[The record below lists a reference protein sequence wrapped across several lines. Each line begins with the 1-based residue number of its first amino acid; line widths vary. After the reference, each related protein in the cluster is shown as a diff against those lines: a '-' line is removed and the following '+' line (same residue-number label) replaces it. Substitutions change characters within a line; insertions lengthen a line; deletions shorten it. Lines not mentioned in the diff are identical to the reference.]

1 MSDDPF
7 TSVQWDR
14 DDKNNSSPRAGSPI
28 EEEPSASLLL
38 AGDAEDT
45 SDLPP
50 SVPDEPF
57 EAAHEPTAANSE
69 PAPPE
74 YAEKPPSAVGK
85 SPTPKTSPE
94 PQANS
99 GEGEHEQTTEVE
111 APAASAPVPT
121 EILDQKRMEEQFQK
135 YKISSHVSHPL
146 SDRDSNSKPY
156 ISYLV
161 TTETNH
167 PEVIR
172 LSEAAAGTEFVT
184 VKTRRRYGD
193 FRFLHNCLINDF
205 PQLLVP
211 PLPAKSNFKYL
222 TGDTFSTSFVH
233 KRLNSLDRFIS
244 FICGH
249 KLLSQSSVFHFFVS
263 DSGEWATFTKNLKIS
278 KGDDSD
284 ASIVGKVA
292 NEEMLTETL
301 MNFFTSSKHKRET
314 NKDILEISD
323 KLKKLCENLIRLD
336 KIFSR
341 LNRKNYDM
349 KTDYD
354 QLSTQITKLA
364 AVQNLTS
371 QLNDNETSENTS
383 SHETSDAM
391 VSNFKIFSE
400 SLMFFSNNWADLHR
414 YIDESF
420 LVTLKDC
427 AKYIGR
433 FSDLIEFQHNKRI
446 DLQVLHDYL
455 AKAKTEY
462 AALGGPQHTSAPN
475 PVLVGH
481 ASGGIVNNT
490 TQLIKDTLSTS
501 ATPHIGS
508 SHTDTKRVRAQQKI
522 QQLEAE
528 ITSQTQLVN
537 NLTSRI
543 INEEYPNWEQFNKR
557 QLKQSM
563 TELCDHEI
571 TFYKGLVDNW
581 SDVETK
587 LMKRLDEL
595 KT

>member
-1 MSDDPF
+1 
-7 TSVQWDR
+7 
-14 DDKNNSSPRAGSPI
+14 
-28 EEEPSASLLL
+28 
-38 AGDAEDT
+38 
-45 SDLPP
+45 
-50 SVPDEPF
+50 
-57 EAAHEPTAANSE
+57 
-69 PAPPE
+69 
-74 YAEKPPSAVGK
+74 
-85 SPTPKTSPE
+85 
-94 PQANS
+94 
-99 GEGEHEQTTEVE
+99 
-111 APAASAPVPT
+111 
-121 EILDQKRMEEQFQK
+121 MEEQFQK
-135 YKISSHVSHPL
+135 YKINLHVSHPL

-172 LSEAAAGTEFVT
+172 LSEAAADTEFVT

-211 PLPAKSNFKYL
+211 PLPAKLNFKYL

-249 KLLSQSSVFHFFVS
+249 KLLSQLSVFHFCVS

-284 ASIVGKVA
+284 ALIVGKVA
-292 NEEMLTETL
+292 
-301 MNFFTSSKHKRET
+301 
-314 NKDILEISD
+314 SD

-336 KIFSR
+336 KIFLR

-354 QLSTQITKLA
+354 QLLTQITKLA
-364 AVQNLTS
+364 AVQNLTL
-371 QLNDNETSENTS
+371 QLNDNETLENTS
-383 SHETSDAM
+383 SHESSDAM

-400 SLMFFSNNWADLHR
+400 SLMFFLNNWADLHR

-557 QLKQSM
+557 QLKQLM